1 MPTPTRPMDTC
12 PQEATPPL
20 KGPAVHL
27 SSSGLIL
34 ARTLCGRIAVLE
46 ETGERIGERIG
57 DQPVLRIVSV
67 SDEAL
72 S

>member
-46 ETGERIGERIG
+46 ETGERIG